1 MPAVLVALAA
11 VAVLPTQAGAA
22 PTVPPT
28 TWNNVTPASGSPA
41 GLSNASMTNDI
52 TDGGSLLFG
61 GEDSSGTFQNGTWI
75 WTGTAW
81 TEDSPATSPSARINA
96 ALARTQSGTT
106 NGAVLFGGFDGTN
119 YLADTWTWD
128 GTTWTQQTPATS
140 PPARA
145 GATMEYYDGQVVLFG
160 GYNGTSY
167 LNDTWTWDGTT
178 WTQDTGTVPPVRA
191 YASMAED
198 TGYAEGTGALVLFGG
213 YNGTSYL
220 GDTWTYT
227 ASGWTQQ
234 TPATS
239 PSARA
244 YAAMA
249 YDGTLAEP
257 TLFGGYDGS
266 TILSDTW
273 EYTGTNDWVE
283 QAPTA
288 SPPARAYAAMADNS
302 TDGQLVLFGGQT
314 TTSSSSTLGDTWT
327 FYSAPDAPTGVTATV
342 GDSQATVTFNA
353 VPFYGNGGYT
363 ITSYTVTSSPDN
375 QSCTVTPTGTPPATY
390 DCTVTGLTNGTS
402 YTFTVTST
410 NFQGTGLPSTP
421 STAVV
426 PAAVPGA
433 PTIGAATGGDA
444 QASVA
449 FTAPAS
455 DGGSAITSYTVTA
468 TDSTTPANGG
478 QTISG
483 SASPLVVTGLTNGDS
498 YTFTVTATNGAGTGL
513 ASSASNAVVPA
524 TVPGA
529 PTIGTATAGDR
540 EASVAFTAP
549 ASDGGSAIT
558 SYKVTATD
566 STTPANGGQTISGS
580 ASPLVV
586 TGLTN
591 GDSYTFT
598 VTATNGAGTGL
609 ASSASNAVVPATVP
623 GAPTIGKATAGNT
636 EASVAFTA
644 PASDGGSAITSYKAT
659 ATDSTAP
666 AHGGQTVTGSSS
678 PLVVTGL
685 TNGDRYTFTVTATN
699 TVGTGLASSASNAV
713 VPDLVPGTPTDV
725 IATRGNAR
733 ASVGFTP
740 PASNGGSA
748 ITSYKV
754 TATDSTT
761 PAHGGQTVT
770 GSSSPLVVTGLTN
783 GDRYTFTVTA
793 TNAAGPGLA
802 SSPSNAVVPAG
813 VPGPPTNVTAT
824 RGNGQASVT
833 FTPPASDGGSAITS
847 YTATATGGR
856 TATGSGSPLVVT
868 GLTNGHSYA
877 FTVTATNEAGT
888 GPASSP
894 SKTVVPATTPGAP
907 TAVTVTGGNALASV
921 GFTPP
926 VSNGG
931 SPITSYTVKAT
942 DLTNPANG
950 GETITGSSGP
960 MVVTGL
966 TDGDSYTF
974 TVTATN
980 AVGMGLTSSPSSA
993 VVPGATGYWLVAKD
1007 GGIFAYGDAGFYG
1020 SHGGTSLN
1028 APIVGMAATPNGQGY
1043 WLVASDGGI
1052 FAYGNARFYG
1062 SHGGSPLNQPI
1073 VGMASTPNGQGY
1085 WLVARD
1091 GGIFAYGNARFYGSH
1106 GGSPLNQP
1114 IVGMASTPNGQG
1126 YWLVA
1131 RDGGIFAYGDAG
1143 FEGSH
1148 GGAPLNAAIV
1158 GMAATPNGQ
1167 GYWLVASDGGI
1178 FAYGDAGF
1186 EGSHGGAP
1194 LNAAIVSMAAA
1205 PNGKGYW
1212 LMASDGGIFAY
1223 GNAGFYGSHGGAQLN
1238 QPIVG
1243 GVAASA

>member
-1 MPAVLVALAA
+1 MSIGFSGSSMGSVQASDGGPRGKRGGRERTLNLTSWWRVVPAVLVALAA
-11 VAVLPTQAGAA
+11 VAVLPTQAGAV

-61 GEDSSGTFQNGTWI
+61 GEDSTGTFQNGTWI
-75 WTGTAW
+75 WDGTAW
-81 TEDSPATSPSARINA
+81 SQDSPATSPSARINA
-96 ALARTQSGTT
+96 ALARTQDGTT

-160 GYNGTSY
+160 GFNGSTY
-167 LNDTWTWDGTT
+167 FNDTWTWDGTT
-178 WTQDTGTVPPVRA
+178 WTQDTGTNPPARA
-191 YASMAED
+191 YASLAED

-213 YNGTSYL
+213 YNGTGYL

-227 ASGWTQQ
+227 ATGWIQQ
-234 TPATS
+234 SPTTS
-239 PSARA
+239 PPARA
-244 YAAMA
+244 YGAMA

-257 TLFGGYDGS
+257 TLFGGYNG
-266 TILSDTW
+266 TTFLGDTW
-273 EYTGTNDWVE
+273 EYSGTNDWVE

-314 TTSSSSTLGDTWT
+314 TTSSSSTLDDTWT
-327 FYSAPDAPTGVTATV
+327 FYSAPDAPTGVTATA

-353 VPFYGNGGYT
+353 VPFYGDGGYT
-363 ITSYTVTSSPDN
+363 ITSYTVTSSPGS

-390 DCTVTGLTNGTS
+390 NCTVTGLTNGTS

-421 STAVV
+421 SNAVV

-433 PTIGAATGGDA
+433 PTMGTATGGNA

-468 TDSTTPANGG
+468 TDTTTPANGG
-478 QTISG
+478 QTESGSASPLVITGLTNGDSYTFTVTATNGAGTGPASSASNAVVPAAVPGAPTIGTTTGGNAQASVAFTAPASDGGSPITSYTVTATDSTTPGNGGQTKSG

-498 YTFTVTATNGAGTGL
+498 YTFTVTATNGAGTGA
-513 ASSASNAVVPA
+513 ASSASTAVVPD
-524 TVPGA
+524 TIPGA
-529 PTIGTATAGDR
+529 PTIRTATAGNTQ
-540 EASVAFTAP
+540 ASVAFTAP

-566 STTPANGGQTISGS
+566 STTPANGGQTKSGS
-580 ASPLVV
+580 ASPLVI

-598 VTATNGAGTGL
+598 VTATNAVGTGL
-609 ASSASNAVVPATVP
+609 ASSASNVVVPDSVP
-623 GAPTIGKATAGNT
+623 GTPTHVTAARGDTQAT
-636 EASVAFTA
+636 VAFTP
-644 PASDGGSAITSYKAT
+644 PASDGGSPITSYKVA
-659 ATDSTAP
+659 AIDSTNP
-666 AHGGQTVTGSSS
+666 AHGGQTVPGPSSPMVISDLTNGDTYTFTVTATNGAGPGLASSPSNPVVPAGVPGAPTKVTATRGNGRATVAFTPPASDGGAAITSYRVAASDGRTVIGSAS

-685 TNGDRYTFTVTATN
+685 TNDDRYTFTVTATN
-699 TVGTGLASSASNAV
+699 
-713 VPDLVPGTPTDV
+713 
-725 IATRGNAR
+725 
-733 ASVGFTP
+733 SV
-740 PASNGGSA
+740 
-748 ITSYKV
+748 
-754 TATDSTT
+754 
-761 PAHGGQTVT
+761 
-770 GSSSPLVVTGLTN
+770 
-783 GDRYTFTVTA
+783 
-793 TNAAGPGLA
+793 
-802 SSPSNAVVPAG
+802 
-813 VPGPPTNVTAT
+813 
-824 RGNGQASVT
+824 
-833 FTPPASDGGSAITS
+833 
-847 YTATATGGR
+847 
-856 TATGSGSPLVVT
+856 
-868 GLTNGHSYA
+868 
-877 FTVTATNEAGT
+877 GT

-894 SKTVVPATTPGAP
+894 SKAVVPATTPGAP

-926 VSNGG
+926 GSDGG
-931 SPITSYTVKAT
+931 SLITSYTVTAT
-942 DLTNPANG
+942 DLTTPSNG

-966 TDGDSYTF
+966 TDGDSYIF

-980 AVGMGLTSSPSSA
+980 AVGTGPASSPSSP
-993 VVPGATGYWLVAKD
+993 VVPSATGYWLVAKD

-1020 SHGGTSLN
+1020 SHGGTPLN
-1028 APIVGMAATPNGQGY
+1028 APIVAMAATPNGQGY
-1043 WLVASDGGI
+1043 WLVASDGGV
-1052 FAYGNARFYG
+1052 FAYGNAHFYG
-1062 SHGGSPLNQPI
+1062 SHGGTPLNAPI
-1073 VGMASTPNGQGY
+1073 VGMAS
-1085 WLVARD
+1085 
-1091 GGIFAYGNARFYGSH
+1091 
-1106 GGSPLNQP
+1106 
-1114 IVGMASTPNGQG
+1114 
-1126 YWLVA
+1126 
-1131 RDGGIFAYGDAG
+1131 
-1143 FEGSH
+1143 
-1148 GGAPLNAAIV
+1148 
-1158 GMAATPNGQ
+1158 TPNGQ

-1178 FAYGDAGF
+1178 FAYGDATF
-1186 EGSHGGAP
+1186 YGSHGGSPLNQPIVGMASTLNGQGYWLVAKDGGIFAYGDAGYYGSHGAAP
-1194 LNAAIVSMAAA
+1194 LNAPIVGMAAS
-1205 PNGKGYW
+1205 PNGEGYW

-1223 GNAGFYGSHGGAQLN
+1223 GDAGFYGSHGAAPLN